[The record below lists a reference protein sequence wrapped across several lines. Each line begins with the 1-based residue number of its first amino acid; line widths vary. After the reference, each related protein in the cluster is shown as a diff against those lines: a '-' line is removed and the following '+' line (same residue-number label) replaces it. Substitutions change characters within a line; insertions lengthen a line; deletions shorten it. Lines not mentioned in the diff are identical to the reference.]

1 MNMIEEV
8 ILEYL
13 NKRLNVAAYM
23 EMPERNQ
30 KQFVLIE
37 KTGSS
42 IENHIHCAV
51 FALQSYAESMHQ
63 AAVLN
68 EDLKIIMDEIIAYTD
83 ISKAKLNSDYNY
95 TDTTKKQYR
104 YQAIYEI
111 YY

>member
-1 MNMIEEV
+1 MIEEV

-42 IENHIHCAV
+42 VENHIH
-51 FALQSYAESMHQ
+51 
-63 AAVLN
+63 
-68 EDLKIIMDEIIAYTD
+68 
-83 ISKAKLNSDYNY
+83 
-95 TDTTKKQYR
+95 
-104 YQAIYEI
+104 
-111 YY
+111 